1 MIAIGVMRQSYEDEI
16 SIPRDSSVVG
26 FPL

>member
-16 SIPRDSSVVG
+16 SIPRDLSVVG
-26 FPL
+26 FPP